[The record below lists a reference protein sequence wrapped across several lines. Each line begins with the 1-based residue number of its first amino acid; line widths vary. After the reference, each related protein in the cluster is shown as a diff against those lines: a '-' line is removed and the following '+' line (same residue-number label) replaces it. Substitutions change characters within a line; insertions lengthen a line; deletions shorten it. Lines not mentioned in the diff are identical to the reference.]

1 MGFVMTEFAAG
12 VWLGTE
18 EGGAGTDPEAAAAGV
33 VEPGPDNNPL
43 LLAGG

>member
-18 EGGAGTDPEAAAAGV
+18 GGGAGAGPGAAAAGL
-33 VEPGPDNNPL
+33 VEPVPDNNPL
-43 LLAGG
+43 LTAEA